1 MYDFLDCNIVLKVFS
16 HQLTEDFVI
25 KDPGKSPQPNLC
37 VVSANQFADNAATQA
52 KQVIQIEDTN
62 YEQIFFPAFSFRWCF
77 SYEGCLTN
85 KGATK
90 VLYDKMD
97 QELFSR
103 MQHRKK
109 QGLFHRL
116 FSFNALQPD
125 QIGKESLLRSIVK
138 QTATCWTRAI
148 YRFPPLAKQIWKIWR
163 SYQSEE
169 DQNDFPVTLPK
180 DWQKKANPRRENH

>member
-1 MYDFLDCNIVLKVFS
+1 
-16 HQLTEDFVI
+16 
-25 KDPGKSPQPNLC
+25 
-37 VVSANQFADNAATQA
+37 
-52 KQVIQIEDTN
+52 
-62 YEQIFFPAFSFRWCF
+62 
-77 SYEGCLTN
+77 
-85 KGATK
+85 
-90 VLYDKMD
+90 MD

-148 YRFPPLAKQIWKIWR
+148 YRFPPLAKQIWKTWR
-163 SYQSEE
+163 PYQSED

-180 DWQKKANPRRENH
+180 DWQKRPTLAEKIIKV